1 MVEYGFLCEWAVYYY
16 YQSEWQVTEIN
27 WKTPTGLIWLIKSA
41 CSDDETQNDDA
52 LPKQRQICGS
62 FWNLVD
68 NDQSWPSNRHL
79 SGLPYNCCLVIIN
92 ITDYTNYQPPNHSI
106 SIITSSIILL
116 LEFSYQSSKDNSN
129 KMLIITGAPV
139 TLKSKLN
146 IMWCWFDCTII
157 KLTT

>member
-62 FWNLVD
+62 FWNA
-68 NDQSWPSNRHL
+68 QSTTISRDL
-79 SGLPYNCCLVIIN
+79 LTDIYQDFL
-92 ITDYTNYQPPNHSI
+92 ITAV
-106 SIITSSIILL
+106 L
-116 LEFSYQSSKDNSN
+116 
-129 KMLIITGAPV
+129 
-139 TLKSKLN
+139 
-146 IMWCWFDCTII
+146 W
-157 KLTT
+157 